1 MRNLAIY
8 DDDLVMKPFPLG
20 PFLEPTS
27 TLILE
32 DGEKLYIDGEG
43 LCCEFAEAILALL
56 LLPCYFSLAFFFFFF
71 NLGLHSSVF
80 HSLFSLLCRR
90 SFQKFFLTDT

>member
-56 LLPCYFSLAFFFFFF
+56 LLPCYFSLAFFF
-71 NLGLHSSVF
+71 S
-80 HSLFSLLCRR
+80 
-90 SFQKFFLTDT
+90 FLTWVYTVQFFTLCFLFCVAAVFKNSF

>member
-27 TLILE
+27 TLILK

-56 LLPCYFSLAFFFFFF
+56 LLPCYFFLAFFFIF

-80 HSLFSLLCRR
+80 QSLFSLLCRR
-90 SFQKFFLTDT
+90 IFQKFFSTDT

>member
-27 TLILE
+27 TLILK

-56 LLPCYFSLAFFFFFF
+56 LLPCYFFLAFFF
-71 NLGLHSSVF
+71 
-80 HSLFSLLCRR
+80 
-90 SFQKFFLTDT
+90 